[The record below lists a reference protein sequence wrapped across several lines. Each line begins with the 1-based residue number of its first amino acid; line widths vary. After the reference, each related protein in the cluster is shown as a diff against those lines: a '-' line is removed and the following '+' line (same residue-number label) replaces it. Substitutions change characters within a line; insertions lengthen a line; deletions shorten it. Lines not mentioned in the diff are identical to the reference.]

1 MLAYCTSHMCRQSSV
16 QVIISQHDQFNWAAV
31 PAGLSVIGD
40 IYVLYLTATNFL
52 RNKILRIVIL
62 L

>member
-1 MLAYCTSHMCRQSSV
+1 MCRQSSV
-16 QVIISQHDQFNWAAV
+16 QEIISQHDQFNWAAV

-40 IYVLYLTATNFL
+40 IYVLYLRATNFL